1 MRDVHDDQYGGG
13 DWNRRSDGRLA
24 GIKDPCIPDH
34 PDDHFTGR
42 PAELCHNGTGATG
55 MSPFSQGGA
64 MAITGCKDEAVRES
78 LWSKQLL
85 FAFLFL
91 LFYIVCGFLGV
102 FNLIAG
108 IF

>member
-1 MRDVHDDQYGGG
+1 
-13 DWNRRSDGRLA
+13 
-24 GIKDPCIPDH
+24 
-34 PDDHFTGR
+34 
-42 PAELCHNGTGATG
+42 